1 MSQDSVMIVV
11 ESFEKYAQGN
21 HYISVC
27 YNWTRRAVLADT
39 PFKLQST
46 L

>member
-11 ESFEKYAQGN
+11 ESFVKYAQSN

-27 YNWTRRAVLADT
+27 YNQTRQGWFGRHSL
-39 PFKLQST
+39 
-46 L
+46 